1 MRTCLCY
8 IMCDYHPIRTTSGIL
23 PLPLHVLPHVAVS
36 NCCAALFIVGALH
49 LVRQQHVLIN
59 QLVFPTQP
67 FVVRQVKGRNVATKC
82 HENLVTTMP
91 LDHGSPCFVTI
102 LQQPALLILI
112 IMKSKDTRQESLW
125 RPRISSTE
133 RKYLQLESYFLV
145 HV

>member
-23 PLPLHVLPHVAVS
+23 PLPLHVLPLVPII
-36 NCCAALFIVGALH
+36 NCFDHCGALH
-49 LVRQQHVLIN
+49 WIQQHVLIN

-91 LDHGSPCFVTI
+91 LDHGSPSFVTI

-112 IMKSKDTRQESLW
+112 IMKSQDTRQESLW